1 MKFFKLICF
10 IGLVF
15 LLSVLSADEGPKIMV
30 INSNASVDKY
40 KVAQEEFTRSISTP
54 VVEIDLGDRKWKIG
68 EIEDLLYDEYPDLVY
83 CIGTKAYLIAN
94 KFISDR
100 NIVFSSIINWHR
112 LPAAKKTYGVSNELN
127 PEMEITLYRYIFPG
141 VKRIGVLYSEKYNK
155 HWFNSAQATAKEMGI
170 ELMGRSLSKRR
181 DTLPA
186 LNELLKEIDVLWLIS
201 DPVVMS
207 DKDTLMDLFKQC
219 NAGKK
224 PILSYH
230 DAFADYGAVLIV
242 SVDNPT
248 TGRQA
253 AVISREVLSGDV
265 VKKKVQLPAGSH
277 IILNLKKANEYG
289 LKYGEMALSVVNR
302 FIE

>member
-30 INSNASVDKY
+30 INSNAAVDKY
-40 KVAQEEFTRSISTP
+40 KVAQEEFTKSISTP

-68 EIEDLLYDEYPDLVY
+68 EIEDFLYDEYPDLVY

-100 NIVFSSIINWHR
+100 NIVFSSVINWHR
-112 LPAAKKTYGVSNELN
+112 LPLSQKTYGVSSELN
-127 PEMEITLYRYIFPG
+127 PEMQITLYRYIFPG
-141 VKRIGVLYSEKYNK
+141 LKRIGVLYSSKYNK
-155 HWFNSAQATAKEMGI
+155 HWFNEAQKAGKEMGVEI
-170 ELMGRSLSKRR
+170 IGRSLSKRR
-181 DTLPA
+181 NTLPE
-186 LNELLKEIDVLWLIS
+186 LKGLLKEIDALWLIS

-207 DKDTLMDLFKQC
+207 DKKTLIEVFKQC
-219 NAGKK
+219 DAKK
-224 PILSYH
+224 IPILSYH
-230 DAFADYGAVLIV
+230 DAFAEYGAMVIV

-253 AVISREVLSGDV
+253 AAISREVLSKDV
-265 VKKKVQLPAGSH
+265 VRKKVQLPAGSH
-277 IILNLKKANEYG
+277 IFFNLKKADEYG
-289 LKYGEMALSVVNR
+289 LKYRAMALSAVNR
-302 FIE
+302 GIE

>member
-1 MKFFKLICF
+1 MKTFKLICF
-10 IGLVF
+10 LFLVL
-15 LLSVLSADEGPKIMV
+15 LLSLLSADEGPKIML
-30 INSNASVDKY
+30 INSNTSVDKY
-40 KVAQEEFTRSISTP
+40 RVAQEEFTKSISSP
-54 VVEIDLGDRKWKIG
+54 VLEIDLGEKKWKLT

-83 CIGTKAYLIAN
+83 CIGTKAYLLAN
-94 KFISDR
+94 KYISER
-100 NIVFSSIINWHR
+100 NIVFSSIINWRR
-112 LPAAKKTYGVSNELN
+112 LPAAKKTYGVSSELN
-127 PEMEITLYRYIFPG
+127 PEMQITLYRYIFPG
-141 VKRIGVLYSEKYNK
+141 VKKIGVLYSEKYNK
-155 HWFNSAQATAKEMGI
+155 HWFNTAREAAKEMGVEI
-170 ELMGRSLSKRR
+170 MGRSLSKRR

-186 LNELLKEIDVLWLIS
+186 LKDLLDEIDALWLIS

-207 DKDTLMDLFKQC
+207 DKDSLIELFKQC
-219 NAGKK
+219 DVAKK

-230 DAFADYGAVLIV
+230 NAFAEYGAVLIV

-253 AVISREVLSGDV
+253 AAISREVLSGDV

-302 FIE
+302 IIE

>member
-1 MKFFKLICF
+1 MKVFKLICF

-54 VVEIDLGDRKWKIG
+54 VVEIDLGGKKWKIG
-68 EIEDLLYDEYPDLVY
+68 EIEDFLYDEYPDLVY
-83 CIGTKAYLIAN
+83 CIGTKAYLIAS

-100 NIVFSSIINWHR
+100 NIVFSSVINWHR
-112 LPAAKKTYGVSNELN
+112 LPLSQKTYGVSSELN
-127 PEMEITLYRYIFPG
+127 PEMQITLYRYIFPG
-141 VKRIGVLYSEKYNK
+141 LKRIGVLYSNKYNK
-155 HWFNSAQATAKEMGI
+155 HWFHEAQAAAKEMGVEI
-170 ELMGRSLSKRR
+170 IGRSLSKRR
-181 DTLPA
+181 NTLPE
-186 LNELLKEIDVLWLIS
+186 LKGLLKEIDALWLIS

-207 DKDTLMDLFKQC
+207 DKKCLIEVFKQC
-219 NAGKK
+219 DASKI

-230 DAFADYGAVLIV
+230 DAFAEYGAMVIV

-253 AVISREVLSGDV
+253 AAISREVLSKDV

-277 IILNLKKANEYG
+277 ILLNLKKADEYG
-289 LKYGEMALSVVNR
+289 LKYREMALSAVNR
-302 FIE
+302 IIE

>member
-1 MKFFKLICF
+1 MKVFKLICF

-40 KVAQEEFTRSISTP
+40 KIAQEEFTRSISTP
-54 VVEIDLGDRKWKIG
+54 VVEIDLGDKKWKLR
-68 EIEDLLYDEYPDLVY
+68 EIENLLYDEYPDLVY
-83 CIGTKAYLIAN
+83 CIGTKAYLLAN

-100 NIVFSSIINWHR
+100 NIVFSSVINWHR
-112 LPAAKKTYGVSNELN
+112 LPLSQKTYGVSSELN
-127 PEMEITLYRYIFPG
+127 PEMEITLFRYIFPG
-141 VKRIGVLYSEKYNK
+141 LKRIGVLYSNKYNR
-155 HWFNSAQATAKEMGI
+155 HWFNEARTAAKEMGVDI
-170 ELMGRSLSKRR
+170 IGRSLSKRR
-181 DTLPA
+181 DTLPE
-186 LNELLKEIDVLWLIS
+186 LSGLLKEIDALWLIS

-207 DKDTLMDLFKQC
+207 DKDTLMELFKEC
-219 NAGKK
+219 NVSKK

-253 AVISREVLSGDV
+253 AAISREVLSNDV

-277 IILNLKKANEYG
+277 IILNLKKANAYR

-302 FIE
+302 IIE

>member
-1 MKFFKLICF
+1 MKVFKLIF
-10 IGLVF
+10 FVF
-15 LLSVLSADEGPKIMV
+15 LVLFLSLLSADEGPKIML

-40 KVAQEEFTRSISTP
+40 RVAQDEFTKSILSP
-54 VVEIDLGDRKWKIG
+54 VLEIDLGAKKWKLA

-83 CIGTKAYLIAN
+83 CIGTKAYLLAN
-94 KFISDR
+94 RYISER
-100 NIVFSSIINWHR
+100 NIVFSSIINWRR
-112 LPAAKKTYGVSNELN
+112 LPAAKKTYGVSSELN
-127 PEMEITLYRYIFPG
+127 PEMQITLYRYIFPG

-155 HWFNSAQATAKEMGI
+155 HWFNTAQATSKVMGVEI
-170 ELMGRSLSKRR
+170 IGRSLSKRR

-186 LNELLKEIDVLWLIS
+186 LKDLLDEIDALWLIS

-207 DKDTLMDLFKQC
+207 DKNTLIELFKQC
-219 NAGKK
+219 DVAKK

-230 DAFADYGAVLIV
+230 NAFAEYGAVLIV

-253 AVISREVLSGDV
+253 AAISREVLSGDLV
-265 VKKKVQLPAGSH
+265 RKKVQLPAGSH

>member
-1 MKFFKLICF
+1 MKVFKLICF

-40 KVAQEEFTRSISTP
+40 KVAQEEFTRFISTP
-54 VVEIDLGDRKWKIG
+54 VTEIDLGARKWKLR
-68 EIEDLLYDEYPDLVY
+68 EIEDFLYDEYPDLVY
-83 CIGTKAYLIAN
+83 CIGTKAYLLAN

-100 NIVFSSIINWHR
+100 NIVFSSILNWHR
-112 LPAAKKTYGVSNELN
+112 LPLTQKTYGVSSELN
-127 PEMEITLYRYIFPG
+127 PEMQITLYRYIFPG
-141 VKRIGVLYSEKYNK
+141 LKRIGVLYSSKYNR
-155 HWFNSAQATAKEMGI
+155 HWFNKAQKAAKEMDVEI
-170 ELMGRSLSKRR
+170 IGRSLSKRR
-181 DTLPA
+181 DTLPE
-186 LNELLKEIDVLWLIS
+186 LSGLLKEIDALWLIS

-207 DKDTLMDLFKQC
+207 DKNTLIEVFKQC
-219 NAGKK
+219 DVNKI

-230 DAFADYGAVLIV
+230 DALAEYGAMVIV

-253 AVISREVLSGDV
+253 AAISREVLSKDV

-277 IILNLKKANEYG
+277 IFLNLKKANEYG
-289 LKYGEMALSVVNR
+289 LKYREMALSAVNR
-302 FIE
+302 VVE

>member
-30 INSNASVDKY
+30 INSNAAVDKY
-40 KVAQEEFTRSISTP
+40 KIAQEEFTKTISTP
-54 VVEIDLGDRKWKIG
+54 VVEIDLGGRKWKIG

-83 CIGTKAYLIAN
+83 CIGTKAYLLAN

-100 NIVFSSIINWHR
+100 NIVFSSVINWHR
-112 LPAAKKTYGVSNELN
+112 LPLSQKTYGVSSELN
-127 PEMEITLYRYIFPG
+127 PEMQITLYRYIFPG
-141 VKRIGVLYSEKYNK
+141 LKRIGVLYSSKYNK
-155 HWFNSAQATAKEMGI
+155 HWFNEAQKAAKEMGI
-170 ELMGRSLSKRR
+170 EIIGRSLSKRR
-181 DTLPA
+181 NTLPE
-186 LNELLKEIDVLWLIS
+186 LKGLLKEIDALWLIS

-207 DKDTLMDLFKQC
+207 DKKTLIEVFKQC
-219 NAGKK
+219 DISKI

-230 DAFADYGAVLIV
+230 NAFAEYGAMVIV

-253 AVISREVLSGDV
+253 AAISREVLSKDV
-265 VKKKVQLPAGSH
+265 VRKKVQLPAGSH
-277 IILNLKKANEYG
+277 IFFNLKKADEYG
-289 LKYGEMALSVVNR
+289 LKYREMALSAVNR
-302 FIE
+302 IIE

>member
-1 MKFFKLICF
+1 MKVFKLIGF

-30 INSNASVDKY
+30 INSNAAVDKY
-40 KVAQEEFTRSISTP
+40 RIAQEEFIKSIPTP
-54 VVEIDLGDRKWKIG
+54 VVKVDLGNKKLKLR
-68 EIEDLLYDEYPDLVY
+68 EIEDFLYDEYPDLVY
-83 CIGTKAYLIAN
+83 CIGTKAYLLAN

-112 LPAAKKTYGVSNELN
+112 LPLAQKTYGVSSELN
-127 PEMEITLYRYIFPG
+127 PEMQITLYRYIFPG
-141 VKRIGVLYSEKYNK
+141 LKRIGILYSNKYNK
-155 HWFNSAQATAKEMGI
+155 QWFNEAQRSAKGMGVEI
-170 ELMGRSLSKRR
+170 IGRSLSKRR
-181 DTLPA
+181 DTLPE
-186 LNELLKEIDVLWLIS
+186 LDGLLKEIDALWLIS

-207 DKDTLMDLFKQC
+207 DKKCLIEVFKQC
-219 NAGKK
+219 DASKI

-230 DAFADYGAVLIV
+230 DAFAEYGAMVIV

-253 AVISREVLSGDV
+253 AAISREVLSKDV

-277 IILNLKKANEYG
+277 ILLNLKKADEYG
-289 LKYGEMALSVVNR
+289 LKYREMALSAVNR
-302 FIE
+302 IID

>member
-1 MKFFKLICF
+1 MKVAKLICF

-30 INSNASVDKY
+30 INSNAAVDKY
-40 KVAQEEFTRSISTP
+40 KTAQEEFTKSISTP
-54 VVEIDLGDRKWKIG
+54 VVELDLGNKKLKLR
-68 EIEDLLYDEYPDLVY
+68 EIEEFLYDEYPDLVY
-83 CIGTKAYLIAN
+83 CIGTKAYLLAN

-100 NIVFSSIINWHR
+100 NIVFSSILNWHR
-112 LPAAKKTYGVSNELN
+112 LPLSQKTYGVSNELN
-127 PEMEITLYRYIFPG
+127 PEMQITLFRYLFPEI
-141 VKRIGVLYSEKYNK
+141 KRIGVLYSYKYNR
-155 HWFNSAQATAKEMGI
+155 HWFDEAKTSAKEMGVEI
-170 ELMGRSLSKRR
+170 IGRSLSKKK

-186 LNELLKEIDVLWLIS
+186 LQELLKEIDALWLIS

-207 DKDTLMDLFKQC
+207 DKKNLMEVFKQC
-219 NAGKK
+219 DISKI

-230 DAFADYGAVLIV
+230 KAFAEYGAMVIV

-253 AVISREVLSGDV
+253 AAISQEVLSKDV

-277 IILNLKKANEYG
+277 IFLNLKKADEYG
-289 LKYGEMALSVVNR
+289 MKYREMALSTVNR
-302 FIE
+302 IVE